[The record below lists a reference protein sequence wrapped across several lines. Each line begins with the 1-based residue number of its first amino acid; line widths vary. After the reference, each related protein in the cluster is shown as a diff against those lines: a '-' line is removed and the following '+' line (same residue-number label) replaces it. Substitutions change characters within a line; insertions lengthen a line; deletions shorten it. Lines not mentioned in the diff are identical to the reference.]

1 MTSDGGHIR
10 ALYLADQ
17 EGCGLD
23 PRLTRCA
30 IKLASFCDLI
40 LGTWGGEMEPGLIA
54 EVARSGLRVQQFR
67 FHFHPFQ
74 KSGDMIRSIRECS
87 RVFDA
92 ELINVVHCQCYRH
105 LVLCRLALALSNQ
118 KSAVVF
124 TDHNS
129 DGRRGIRIVSR
140 LGVLVALRPQVIDL
154 DNYLSRVPFLR
165 RKAVWLSNP
174 VDTSFFRSIER
185 PAEFSQTISLICP
198 ARLSWNK
205 GHSGLIRICSR
216 LRQKRMRFRL
226 VLAGDGPAR
235 QSLENLVS
243 RLDLRDVVHFAGHLT
258 RDDLLRE
265 LLAADIGVFP
275 SSHEMLPC
283 AVLEMMATAL
293 PVVAYAAG
301 GTPLIIRHG
310 DTGLVAQIGSSEDF
324 EQYLTALMNN
334 AHLARQIGR
343 QAACD
348 ARSRFDTSV
357 IQRQIA
363 QLYQNIVDKGS
374 RRLSFDDA
382 LHQ

>member
-1 MTSDGGHIR
+1 
-10 ALYLADQ
+10 
-17 EGCGLD
+17 
-23 PRLTRCA
+23 
-30 IKLASFCDLI
+30 
-40 LGTWGGEMEPGLIA
+40 
-54 EVARSGLRVQQFR
+54 
-67 FHFHPFQ
+67 
-74 KSGDMIRSIRECS
+74 
-87 RVFDA
+87 
-92 ELINVVHCQCYRH
+92 
-105 LVLCRLALALSNQ
+105 
-118 KSAVVF
+118 
-124 TDHNS
+124 
-129 DGRRGIRIVSR
+129 
-140 LGVLVALRPQVIDL
+140 
-154 DNYLSRVPFLR
+154 
-165 RKAVWLSNP
+165 
-174 VDTSFFRSIER
+174 
-185 PAEFSQTISLICP
+185 
-198 ARLSWNK
+198 
-205 GHSGLIRICSR
+205 
-216 LRQKRMRFRL
+216 MRFRL